1 LAAVKKMATE
11 IQQSLPKLDILINNA
26 GVYKSPVQKN
36 QNGLDIRYVVNYLA
50 PFLLT
55 KELLPLL
62 KKGNTPRII
71 NLSSAAQAPVSI
83 EALKGNIPL
92 NEMEAYAQSKLALTM
107 WSLYLAQ
114 TESLVTTIAVNPGSL
129 LNTNMVQQGW
139 GFHRSSADKGR
150 DILCNLAILEEHKNA
165 SGQYFD
171 NDMEAFNTIHPS
183 GNNTKAIEVLIK
195 ETIQLLSACL

>member
-1 LAAVKKMATE
+1 MATE